1 MAGVGVSSSDFGS
14 TALRRLERQI
24 RAAASRR
31 RMRLL
36 LDGLAGVG
44 EETTRGRILRGGPA
58 PDGQAWAPP
67 SGLGLSARKPLNASG
82 LLAATLASRV
92 SGRAARW
99 GSNRVYARI
108 HQLGGVVIPRRRRA
122 LHFDAAGRPIFV
134 GKVVIPPRPFVGW
147 GGDEENAASALIRRW
162 MAEALGGR
170 A

>member
-1 MAGVGVSSSDFGS
+1 MAGVSVSSSDFGS
-14 TALRRLERQI
+14 AALSRLERQI

-58 PDGQAWAPP
+58 PDGQAWQPR
-67 SGLGLSARKPLNASG
+67 SGLGARKPLNASG
-82 LLAATLASRV
+82 LLAATIASHV
-92 SGRAARW
+92 SGRTARW

-134 GKVVIPPRPFVGW
+134 RRVVIPPRPFVGW
-147 GGDEENAASALIRRW
+147 GDAEESAANALIRRW